1 MSIIM
6 GCMVVVDQVV
16 LVVWLFLLYAINPS
30 VASRPGLFAVP
41 APSAD
46 LTRQHRS
53 NSWMSCNLM
62 VLQILQW
69 LLGVVV
75 VVCFC
80 FTPVLAAA
88 MLSFS
93 CS

>member
-1 MSIIM
+1 
-6 GCMVVVDQVV
+6 MVVFVICHQP
-16 LVVWLFLLYAINPS
+16 LGGFEAWPFLLCQHPPLTS
-30 VASRPGLFAVP
+30 PASTGATAGCLA
-41 APSAD
+41 
-46 LTRQHRS
+46 
-53 NSWMSCNLM
+53 M